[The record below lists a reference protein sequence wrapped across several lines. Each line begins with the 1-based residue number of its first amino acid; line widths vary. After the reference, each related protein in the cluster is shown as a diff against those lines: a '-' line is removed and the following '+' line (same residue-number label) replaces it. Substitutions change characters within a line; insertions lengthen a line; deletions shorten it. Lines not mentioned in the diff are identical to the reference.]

1 MKDFYI
7 FAESLG
13 YIETRLHAEYAEP
26 PTQEEIARH
35 CGCSVSALQEM
46 WRYCTQQGVMHYIRR
61 RCLTLAARELTAGV
75 SVLDT
80 AVRFGYGSGE
90 AFARAFAALWG
101 IPPSEFAGSRS
112 FTEMYPPI
120 IDQGGIIM
128 RVKFDLTALYEKL
141 ADQTGTYI
149 VCFDI
154 RNLMVMNET
163 QSRALGDA
171 VIRACVERIDRAL
184 SGDMFAFRIGGDE
197 FAVVTGF
204 REITEAEAFERKVT
218 AENDQTVTL
227 DGETAQ
233 VYLHSG
239 IMRWEGSSG
248 DFFEDFQ
255 QTIVR

>member
-1 MKDFYI
+1 
-7 FAESLG
+7 
-13 YIETRLHAEYAEP
+13 
-26 PTQEEIARH
+26 
-35 CGCSVSALQEM
+35 
-46 WRYCTQQGVMHYIRR
+46 
-61 RCLTLAARELTAGV
+61 
-75 SVLDT
+75 
-80 AVRFGYGSGE
+80 
-90 AFARAFAALWG
+90 
-101 IPPSEFAGSRS
+101 
-112 FTEMYPPI
+112 
-120 IDQGGIIM
+120 M

-154 RNLMVMNET
+154 RNLMVINET